1 MAVEN
6 VLKDR
11 ECNSLIW
18 SVLSVPRDIG
28 WNSHSHIQQCVLSN
42 AKRLSISLRWKIRTI
57 EIFSFSL
64 IEPFTADDVSL
75 VGSRSLYLAS
85 PNALKKDRVV
95 FIQQINILQMYNN
108 TIYIYSM
115 THNRETISYKHTCK
129 KKFKLLYLFHCELY
143 DITVSDHKKS
153 NAIHNITTPVTLVL
167 TQNTVIQ
174 QSDLCAPQ

>member
-28 WNSHSHIQQCVLSN
+28 WNSYSHIQQCVLSN

-57 EIFSFSL
+57 KIFSFSL

-129 KKFKLLYLFHCELY
+129 KKIKLLYLFTVNFTTSQFQ
-143 DITVSDHKKS
+143 ITKKATQS
-153 NAIHNITTPVTLVL
+153 TT
-167 TQNTVIQ
+167 
-174 QSDLCAPQ
+174 